1 MDAFPIFSS
10 MLSPTSP
17 VFSTLSDLSM
27 RAMNRFERSVEKTLD
42 KTNPVSTASG
52 HENAGQYLFS
62 SRLQNDIRHAKILG
76 NNLQGVISQGQ
87 MQEGYLQTAI
97 GKYQRMAVLATEASN
112 PMLNGIER
120 SNMQTEFDRLREDV
134 HEMRQESFNGHKL
147 LTDEEQQEAN
157 LPNETLAL
165 LAVNLPTFVD
175 SSSLSVDTV
184 ENAAS
189 AIATLDGALQNLS
202 AQRANVGSNRAQAEI
217 AMERLN
223 RKVAAAEFSFAR
235 MSDEEMIKDLTTVA
249 RHKLT
254 SDASMALLSQARGI
268 NRQLTETLL

>member
-1 MDAFPIFSS
+1 MDAFTIFSS

-235 MSDEEMIKDLTTVA
+235 MSDEEMI
-249 RHKLT
+249 
-254 SDASMALLSQARGI
+254 LSLI
-268 NRQLTETLL
+268 HI

>member
-1 MDAFPIFSS
+1 

-42 KTNPVSTASG
+42 KTQPVSTNSG
-52 HENAGQYLFS
+52 HENSGQYLFS

-87 MQEGYLQTAI
+87 MQEGYLQNAI
-97 GKYQRMAVLATEASN
+97 GKYQRMSVLATEASN
-112 PMLNGIER
+112 PMLNGLER
-120 SNMQTEFDRLREDV
+120 ASMQLEFDQLREDV
-134 HEMRQESFNGHKL
+134 HQLRQESFNGHKI
-147 LTDEEQQEAN
+147 LTDEEQQQAS
-157 LPNETLAL
+157 LPNESIAL
-165 LAVNLPTFVD
+165 RNVNLPTFAD
-175 SSSLSVDTV
+175 SSTLSVESV

-189 AIATLDGALQNLS
+189 AISALEGTLQSLS
-202 AQRANVGSNRAQAEI
+202 TQRANIGSNRSQTEI

-223 RKVAAAEFSFAR
+223 RKVAAAEFSFSR
-235 MSDEEMIKDLTTVA
+235 MSDEEIIKDLTTVA

-268 NRQLTETLL
+268 NRKLTETLI

>member
-1 MDAFPIFSS
+1 
-10 MLSPTSP
+10 
-17 VFSTLSDLSM
+17 
-27 RAMNRFERSVEKTLD
+27 MNRFERSVEKTLD
-42 KTNPVSTASG
+42 KTNPVSTSSG
-52 HENAGQYLFS
+52 HENSGQYLFS

-87 MQEGYLQTAI
+87 IQEGYLQTAI
-97 GKYQRMAVLATEASN
+97 GKYQRMSVLATESSN

-120 SNMQTEFDRLREDV
+120 TNMQTEFDLLREDV
-134 HEMRQESFNGHKL
+134 HKLRQESFNGHKL

-157 LPNETLAL
+157 LPNETFTL
-165 LAVNLPTFVD
+165 LNVDLPTFMD
-175 SSSLSVDTV
+175 SSALSVESVDK
-184 ENAAS
+184 AAS
-189 AIATLDGALQNLS
+189 AISTLEGTLQSLS
-202 AQRANVGSNRAQAEI
+202 AQRANIGSNRAQAEI

-254 SDASMALLSQARGI
+254 SDASLALLSQARGI
-268 NRQLTETLL
+268 NRNLTETLL

>member
-1 MDAFPIFSS
+1 MDAFSIFSS

-87 MQEGYLQTAI
+87 MQEGYLQNAI

-147 LTDEEQQEAN
+147 LTDEEQQAN

-175 SSSLSVDTV
+175 SSFLSVDTV

-189 AIATLDGALQNLS
+189 AIATLEGALQNLS
-202 AQRANVGSNRAQAEI
+202 GQRANVGSNRAQAEI

>member
-1 MDAFPIFSS
+1 
-10 MLSPTSP
+10 
-17 VFSTLSDLSM
+17 
-27 RAMNRFERSVEKTLD
+27 
-42 KTNPVSTASG
+42 
-52 HENAGQYLFS
+52 
-62 SRLQNDIRHAKILG
+62 
-76 NNLQGVISQGQ
+76 
-87 MQEGYLQTAI
+87 
-97 GKYQRMAVLATEASN
+97 MAVLATEASN

-120 SNMQTEFDRLREDV
+120 STANEFDRLREDV

>member
-1 MDAFPIFSS
+1 

-27 RAMNRFERSVEKTLD
+27 RAMHRFERSVEKTLD
-42 KTNPVSTASG
+42 KANPVSTASG

-120 SNMQTEFDRLREDV
+120 SNMQTEFDRLREGV

-189 AIATLDGALQNLS
+189 AIATLEGALQNLS
-202 AQRANVGSNRAQAEI
+202 GQRANVGSNRAQAEI